1 MKSEEELK
9 SMQAEKVALQRGNIA
24 LRVVISTIEE
34 QNAMY
39 QAILTT
45 MNAHIDE
52 LKEQA
57 NQLEKQASEDND
69 ANEEALMDD
78 GSTRKAQKLKRISSR
93 SSRHSSRQG

>member
-9 SMQAEKVALQRGNIA
+9 SLQAEKVALQRGNIA

-45 MNAHIDE
+45 LNVHIDE

-57 NQLEKQASEDND
+57 NQLEKQASEDSLSD
-69 ANEEALMDD
+69 EKPPVGE
-78 GSTRKAQKLKRISSR
+78 GSTRKKQGLRQKPRHRLK
-93 SSRHSSRQG
+93 